1 MIEIYVVYKA
11 KQLKKNIK
19 TTQKRAL
26 DRVSSILGRHKFFV
40 KIMLRFAKFSSYTV
54 RVSCKTI
61 F

>member
-1 MIEIYVVYKA
+1 MIEIYVVYKV

-54 RVSCKTI
+54 RV
-61 F
+61 